1 MSFVDLLSPGACT
14 LAQLGGLRQVL
25 EPAGADAPATKLEI
39 FHGYIWVFVVAFLVT
54 LGITPIMR
62 RVAIANGIVDR
73 PNEARK
79 VHKQPVAY
87 LGGVAVFAGILAG
100 ILYSYLA
107 AAFPTLLTFHKATPG
122 HLDPEYLNHFPVPL
136 SIVAGLLVITVVG
149 MIDDVKGMYP
159 RVKVGGQLFAAAALA
174 YQDVG
179 VRVAQQVMSPIGT
192 LIGNEQLLFR
202 IPLPINLP
210 LFGSGIS
217 IDVIYWVGTA
227 IIAIFVLGACNASNL
242 IDGLDGLLSGVTAIA
257 GMGLLVVALG
267 LAAADTGPRD
277 AQRIILCMAMVGA
290 CMGFLPHNFNPANIF
305 LGDAGSLQLGYLTIV
320 IILTLGNEGQT
331 ALVIAGLFIY
341 AIPIIDTALAIVR
354 RKLAGKR
361 MSDADSDHLH
371 HMLKRALGVK
381 GAVLSLYGIG
391 AIFAVL
397 GVLMSESRA
406 RVVYLIA
413 MIVAAYIGVTAIKVA
428 RRKQLEMDAAAPS
441 PAQPPELTSSSSST
455 PGAPAATPAQTGSAA
470 SVQHAARTVS
480 H

>member
-1 MSFVDLLSPGACT
+1 MNVIDLLHHST
-14 LAQLGGLRQVL
+14 FSLAQLGGLRQVL
-25 EPAGADAPATKLEI
+25 EPAGSEAPATKLEI

-62 RVAIANGIVDR
+62 RLAIANGIVDR

-79 VHKQPVAY
+79 VHKQPIAY

-107 AAFPTLLTFHKATPG
+107 AAFPFLLTFHRATPD
-122 HLDPEYLNHFPVPL
+122 HLDREYLNHFPVPL

-179 VRVAQQVMSPIGT
+179 VRVAQQVMSPIGH
-192 LIGNEQLLFR
+192 LIGNDQLLFN

-210 LFGSGIS
+210 IFGPAIT

-331 ALVIAGLFIY
+331 SLVIAGLFIY

-354 RKLAGKR
+354 RKLAGKK

-371 HMLKRALGVK
+371 HMLKRSLGVK
-381 GAVLSLYGIG
+381 GAVFALYGIG
-391 AIFAVL
+391 GVFAVL
-397 GVLMSESRA
+397 GVMMSESRA

-428 RRKQLEMDAAAPS
+428 RRKQLETEPASATPPALPTETPAPS
-441 PAQPPELTSSSSST
+441 TS
-455 PGAPAATPAQTGSAA
+455 PVNMATPAAVPA
-470 SVQHAARTVS
+470 PVQHASSAVS
-480 H
+480 R

>member
-1 MSFVDLLSPGACT
+1 MNLHTLLNAPST
-14 LAQLGGLRQVL
+14 LLAQLGGLREVL
-25 EPAGADAPATKLEI
+25 EPASAQAPATRLEI
-39 FHGYIWVFVVAFLVT
+39 FHGYIWVFVVSFLVT
-54 LGITPIMR
+54 LAITPLMR
-62 RVAIANGIVDR
+62 RLAISHGIVDR

-79 VHKQPVAY
+79 IHKQPIAY

-100 ILYSYLA
+100 ILYSYFA
-107 AAFPTLLTFHKATPG
+107 SAFPMLLTFHRAIPE
-122 HLDPEYLNHFPVPL
+122 HLDDTLNHAPVPL

-179 VRVAQQVMSPIGT
+179 VRVAAQVMAPIGR
-192 LIGNEQLLFR
+192 LFGNEQLLFN
-202 IPLPINLP
+202 IPLPTNIP
-210 LFGSGIS
+210 LFGSAIT
-217 IDVIYWVGTA
+217 IDVVYWIGTA
-227 IIAIFVLGACNASNL
+227 IIAVFVLGACNASNL

-267 LAAADTGPRD
+267 LAATDTGPRD

-354 RKLAGKR
+354 RKLAGKK

-381 GAVLSLYGIG
+381 GAVLALYGIG
-391 AIFAVL
+391 GVFAVL
-397 GVLMSESRA
+397 GVMMSESRA

-428 RRKQLEMDAAAPS
+428 RRKQLEADAAQVPDPLPEPATPDSVVATSAPVATAKVHSAAAP
-441 PAQPPELTSSSSST
+441 AST
-455 PGAPAATPAQTGSAA
+455 
-470 SVQHAARTVS
+470 R
-480 H
+480 

>member
-1 MSFVDLLSPGACT
+1 MNLHSFISAT
-14 LAQLGGLRQVL
+14 SSASESILAQLGGLKQVL
-25 EPAGADAPATKLEI
+25 EPASEHAPATRLEI
-39 FHGYIWVFVVAFLVT
+39 FHGYIWVFIVSFLVT
-54 LGITPIMR
+54 LAITPVMR
-62 RVAIANGIVDR
+62 RLAIAHGIVDR

-79 VHKQPVAY
+79 IHKQPIAY

-100 ILYSYLA
+100 ILYSYFA
-107 AAFPTLLTFHKATPG
+107 AAFPFLLTFHRAIPE
-122 HLDPEYLNHFPVPL
+122 HLDETLNHAPVPL

-179 VRVAQQVMSPIGT
+179 VRVAAQVMAPIGA
-192 LIGNEQLLFR
+192 LVGNEQLLFN
-202 IPLPINLP
+202 IP
-210 LFGSGIS
+210 LFGTNLTL
-217 IDVIYWVGTA
+217 DVVYWVGTA
-227 IIAIFVLGACNASNL
+227 IIAVFVLGACNASNL

-267 LAAADTGPRD
+267 LAATDTGPRD

-305 LGDAGSLQLGYLTIV
+305 LGDSGSLQLGYLTIV

-354 RKLAGKR
+354 RKLAGKK

-381 GAVLSLYGIG
+381 GAVLALYGIG
-391 AIFAVL
+391 GVFAVL
-397 GVLMSESRA
+397 GVMMSESRA

-428 RRKQLEMDAAAPS
+428 RRKQLESDSAPAEASAPPAVPAASTTS
-441 PAQPPELTSSSSST
+441 PATT
-455 PGAPAATPAQTGSAA
+455 PASPTATPSAPAAKAHPAPT
-470 SVQHAARTVS
+470 R
-480 H
+480 

>member
-1 MSFVDLLSPGACT
+1 MNDALLTLPTAL
-14 LAQLGGLRQVL
+14 LAQLGGLREVL
-25 EPAGADAPATKLEI
+25 EPASASAPATRLEI
-39 FHGYIWVFVVAFLVT
+39 FHGYIWVFIVSFLVT
-54 LGITPIMR
+54 LGVTPLMR
-62 RVAIANGIVDR
+62 RLAISYGIVDR

-79 VHKQPVAY
+79 IHKQPIAY

-100 ILYSYLA
+100 ILYSYFA
-107 AAFPTLLTFHKATPG
+107 SAFPFLLTFHRAIPE
-122 HLDPEYLNHFPVPL
+122 HLDETLNHAPVPL

-179 VRVAQQVMSPIGT
+179 VRVAAQVMAPIGR
-192 LIGNEQLLFR
+192 LFGNEQLLFNV
-202 IPLPINLP
+202 PV
-210 LFGSGIS
+210 FGTNITL
-217 IDVIYWVGTA
+217 DVVYWVGTA

-305 LGDAGSLQLGYLTIV
+305 LGDSGSLQLGYLTIV

-354 RKLAGKR
+354 RKLAGKK

-381 GAVLSLYGIG
+381 GAVLALYGIG
-391 AIFAVL
+391 GIFATL
-397 GVLMSESRA
+397 GVMMSESRA

-428 RRKQLEMDAAAPS
+428 RRKQLEDDAASVPATLPSPATSEPVVAPSAPVATAKVHPVAAPS
-441 PAQPPELTSSSSST
+441 PT
-455 PGAPAATPAQTGSAA
+455 
-470 SVQHAARTVS
+470 R
-480 H
+480 